1 MMHRIKTV
9 AMVEKQMEKW
19 IAGIRK
25 NLKSNKGFTMVEMVV
40 TIILT
45 GILFTMACSML
56 ISWVKVYDELK
67 TVEQAEQLAD
77 TLMNKI
83 SGEVAGAQTGNIL
96 DADGTSTGV
105 NAEKSIII
113 SSDNQSIELYDRT
126 GSHIII
132 STVERKAEDGGGR
145 ELNIHYEAVKNPDPK
160 ILENIYDEIDWKYSK
175 NMYMKY
181 SIESLKFET
190 VQSASNEILPLVD
203 ITLKIKNGK
212 YGNACTITKTV
223 ECYNSPKITGPSS
236 GETTDPDK
244 PPVDPEDPTPPE
256 NNGGGYIEV
265 NGNTLTYHKGETT
278 FEDLKEQADAMKPPN
293 DTGLIKV
300 PQGIYYD
307 ESTKKYYFVTEDTVT
322 QKYNCG
328 NMSQIKNYT
337 GNWTKVLAL
346 NEQLITESDIIGG
359 DHFNNKLQEGSIY
372 SYGDK
377 YYICVSPSGGWPG
390 VNPENNNN
398 WKEID
403 KSYFKRGAK

>member
-1 MMHRIKTV
+1 
-9 AMVEKQMEKW
+9 MEKW

-160 ILENIYDEIDWKYSK
+160 I
-175 NMYMKY
+175 
-181 SIESLKFET
+181 
-190 VQSASNEILPLVD
+190 P
-203 ITLKIKNGK
+203 
-212 YGNACTITKTV
+212 
-223 ECYNSPKITGPSS
+223 
-236 GETTDPDK
+236 
-244 PPVDPEDPTPPE
+244 
-256 NNGGGYIEV
+256 
-265 NGNTLTYHKGETT
+265 
-278 FEDLKEQADAMKPPN
+278 
-293 DTGLIKV
+293 
-300 PQGIYYD
+300 
-307 ESTKKYYFVTEDTVT
+307 
-322 QKYNCG
+322 
-328 NMSQIKNYT
+328 MSF
-337 GNWTKVLAL
+337 
-346 NEQLITESDIIGG
+346 S
-359 DHFNNKLQEGSIY
+359 
-372 SYGDK
+372 
-377 YYICVSPSGGWPG
+377 
-390 VNPENNNN
+390 
-398 WKEID
+398 
-403 KSYFKRGAK
+403 